1 MNMKH
6 LLVTLLAALMLA
18 APAALAATV
27 RTDTAVQDSKK
38 AAKTVTVSYKV
49 NMHCE
54 NCVKKLTNNLSLM
67 RGVTDFKISLEDQ
80 SIVITYDPGKV
91 KEDRF
96 VQVIK
101 KLGYTVEK
109 V

>member
-1 MNMKH
+1 MKH
-6 LLVTLLAALMLA
+6 LLVALLAALMLA
-18 APAALAATV
+18 APASLAASV
-27 RTDTAVQDSKK
+27 RTESTAQDSKK
-38 AAKTVTVSYKV
+38 EAKTVTVSYKV

-80 SIVITYDPGKV
+80 SVIITYDPAKV

-101 KLGYTVEK
+101 KLGYTAEK